1 MSYFVEQKE
10 VFEIWNRIQECINYI
25 GALNIDIEYGIIT
38 PIEASEERD
47 RTMKK
52 EYVLKEML
60 VSKVH
65 LNLKNGEPRAI
76 INHGPTKDYPK
87 GYWYTRINANYKPK
101 RATKEELLDVLIE
114 HYGLSVSGTTVD
126 NIHKSMMEEERI
138 TKNLTDKT
146 FSEHEYDYLRYLDE
160 DFRNKEI
167 KGVDVVYL
175 CKYSK
180 DFVTKKQ
187 RTIKDF
193 NSYKS
198 VLNRLF
204 DYSMRHHFVDS
215 NPLSLFNDAE
225 YRRSCSSGK
234 KTADEKVLSKEE
246 IERIKAEIERRST
259 LKIYHG
265 IDTYGYMTLLSIET
279 GMRAGEICSIKWND
293 ISTDIWIHSQ
303 IVRKTLRSK
312 ESMRVPWTKN
322 EKKHE
327 GIGRHFPLTDR
338 IVSILTELKEK
349 YIELGYPCEDDDY
362 VFCRKD
368 GSFIIP
374 SDYEDALRRLCKK
387 IGLPKTNNHALRMA
401 FNSYVLIPLG
411 IPVTDRAKLLGHS
424 VETNLKHYS
433 FEDKDYCEKAL
444 KALNS
449 LNPNP
454 QEPQ

>member
-1 MSYFVEQKE
+1 MGYFKAQKE
-10 VFEIWNRIQECINYI
+10 IYEIWRRIQECINYI

-38 PIEASEERD
+38 PQEALEERE
-47 RTMKK
+47 RTLKK

-60 VSKVH
+60 VAKVH
-65 LNLKNGEPRAI
+65 LNLRTGAPRAI
-76 INHGPTKDYPK
+76 TKHGPTKDYPN
-87 GYWYTRINANYKPK
+87 GYWYTRVNANYKPK
-101 RATKEELLDVLIE
+101 RATKEDLLDVLIE

-126 NIHKSMMEEERI
+126 NVHKAMMEEERI

-146 FSEHEYDYLRYLDE
+146 FSEHEYDYLRYLSE
-160 DFRNKEI
+160 DFKGKEI
-167 KGVDVVYL
+167 KSVDVIYL

-180 DFVTKKQ
+180 EFVTKKQ

-204 DYSMRHHFVDS
+204 EYSMRHHLVDS

-225 YRRSCSSGK
+225 YRRSCGSGK
-234 KTADEKVLSKEE
+234 KTAQEKVLSEEE

-259 LKIYHG
+259 LKTYHG
-265 IDTYGYMTLLSIET
+265 IDIYGYMIRLSIET
-279 GMRAGEICSIKWND
+279 GMRAGEICSIKWSD
-293 ISTDIWIHSQ
+293 ITSDIWIHSQ
-303 IVRKTLRSK
+303 IVRKTLHSK
-312 ESMRVPWTKN
+312 ESIRVLWTKN

-327 GIGRHFPLTDR
+327 GIGRHFPLTNR
-338 IVSILTELKEK
+338 IMSILNTLQEK
-349 YIELGYPCEDDDY
+349 YVELGYPGGNDDF

-387 IGLPKTNNHALRMA
+387 LGLPKTNNHALRMA

-424 VETNLKHYS
+424 VETNLKNYS
-433 FEDKDYCEKAL
+433 FENKNYCENAL
-444 KALNS
+444 NALNS

-454 QEPQ
+454 QEPK